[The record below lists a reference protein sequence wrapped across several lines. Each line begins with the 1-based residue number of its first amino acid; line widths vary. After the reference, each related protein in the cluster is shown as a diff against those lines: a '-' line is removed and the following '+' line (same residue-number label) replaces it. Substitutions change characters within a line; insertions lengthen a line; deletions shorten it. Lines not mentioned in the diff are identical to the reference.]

1 MTAVDPKDKRT
12 MAQDGKVNMKQQKGN
27 IFIDVDIYIYICM
40 YVCIFICICVC
51 IYIFT
56 IIYVYVYIYV
66 CVHIPSKTE
75 AKEGCMTKD
84 GESGDLP

>member
-27 IFIDVDIYIYICM
+27 ISIDVDIYLYICM
-40 YVCIFICICVC
+40 YVCIFICIC
-51 IYIFT
+51 IYIYNF
-56 IIYVYVYIYV
+56 YVYVYIYM

-75 AKEGCMTKD
+75 AKEACMTKD
-84 GESGDLP
+84 GESLFVEHD